1 LSHHTLACFPLCDH
15 PPSLSVAHPLFL
27 PHKGLAS
34 TLGLLRR
41 APHLVAGLAAG
52 KDDRLDECGS
62 ADEEERRAAMGAA
75 LHDRFLAQLKL
86 HRPDALAA
94 AETEL
99 RRPKSLW
106 DRMTATAGGSN
117 GGGDDGGAVVAAA
130 AGGGDAVKPSA
141 SKKGKMTSSFSFNFG
156 M

>member
-1 LSHHTLACFPLCDH
+1 
-15 PPSLSVAHPLFL
+15 
-27 PHKGLAS
+27 
-34 TLGLLRR
+34 
-41 APHLVAGLAAG
+41 
-52 KDDRLDECGS
+52 
-62 ADEEERRAAMGAA
+62 MGAA
-75 LHDRFLAQLKL
+75 LHDRFLIQLKL

-99 RRPKSLW
+99 CRPKSLW
-106 DRMTATAGGSN
+106 DRMTATAGGSG

-130 AGGGDAVKPSA
+130 AGGDAVKPSA

>member
-1 LSHHTLACFPLCDH
+1 
-15 PPSLSVAHPLFL
+15 
-27 PHKGLAS
+27 
-34 TLGLLRR
+34 
-41 APHLVAGLAAG
+41 
-52 KDDRLDECGS
+52 
-62 ADEEERRAAMGAA
+62 MGAA
-75 LHDRFLAQLKL
+75 LHDRFIIQLKL

-99 RRPKSLW
+99 CRPKSLW
-106 DRMTATAGGSN
+106 DRMTATAGGSG
-117 GGGDDGGAVVAAA
+117 GGGDDGGAVVAAAA